1 MDHKLSAQS
10 GQSAQRWPGPGLAG
24 GQLSLWL
31 KRIGGIFRGL
41 WVRHAARGVHT
52 KILAIVTSCECDGFI
67 QPRFYA

>member
-1 MDHKLSAQS
+1 MDHAERSDR
-10 GQSAQRWPGPGLAG
+10 GQRWSGPELAG
-24 GQLSLWL
+24 RQLSPWL

-52 KILAIVTSCECDGFI
+52 EILAIVTSCERDGFI